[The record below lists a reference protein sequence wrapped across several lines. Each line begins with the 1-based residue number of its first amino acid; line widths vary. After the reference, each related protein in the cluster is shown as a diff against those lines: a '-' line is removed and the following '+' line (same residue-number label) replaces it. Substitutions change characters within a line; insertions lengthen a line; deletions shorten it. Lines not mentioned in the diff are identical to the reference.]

1 MLIILQVFNAEMIKL
16 TKKNFIIFF
25 VVLITIG
32 VLPGCATKIPKDALI
47 LTPETLAARQI
58 QTRKYETND
67 EAEILS
73 ACMEHLQDL
82 GFILSESETKL
93 GVIVAYKTR
102 SAVEA
107 GQVVFGVVASLLLK
121 EAVPWDKSQQF
132 RACVVTRPVGENSII
147 VRVTFQRIVWNT
159 EGMITRRE
167 GLMDPIQYQEFFS
180 KLSKSI
186 FLEAHEL

>member
-1 MLIILQVFNAEMIKL
+1 MIKL

-67 EAEILS
+67 EAKILS
-73 ACMEHLQDL
+73 ACILQLQDL
-82 GFILSESETKL
+82 GFNLDESETKL
-93 GVIVAYKTR
+93 GVIVTSKER
-102 SAVEA
+102 SAVDA
-107 GQVVFGVVASLLLK
+107 GQVVLMVAVAALGGGKMSI
-121 EAVPWDKSQQF
+121 DKVQKF

-147 VRVTFQRIVWNT
+147 VRVTFQRIVWNDK
-159 EGMITRRE
+159 GGISVLE

-186 FLEAHEL
+186 FLEAHEI

>member
-1 MLIILQVFNAEMIKL
+1 M
-16 TKKNFIIFF
+16 
-25 VVLITIG
+25 LITIG
-32 VLPGCATKIPKDALI
+32 GLQGCATTIPKDALI

-58 QTRKYETND
+58 QTRRYETND

-73 ACMEHLQDL
+73 ACIEHLQDL

-102 SAVEA
+102 TAVEA
-107 GQVVFGVVASLLLK
+107 GQVVLAIALAALTGVP
-121 EAVPWDKSQQF
+121 VPWEKDQQF
-132 RACVVTRPVGENSII
+132 TACVVTRPVGENSII
-147 VRVTFQRIVWNT
+147 VRVTFQRIVWNDK
-159 EGMITRRE
+159 GGISVLE

>member
-1 MLIILQVFNAEMIKL
+1 M
-16 TKKNFIIFF
+16 
-25 VVLITIG
+25 LITIG
-32 VLPGCATKIPKDALI
+32 GLQGCAVTIPKEALI

-58 QTRKYETND
+58 QTRRYETND

-73 ACMEHLQDL
+73 ACIEHLQDL
-82 GFILSESETKL
+82 GFILNESETKL

-147 VRVTFQRIVWNT
+147 VRVTFQRIVWNDK
-159 EGMITRRE
+159 GGISVLE

>member
-1 MLIILQVFNAEMIKL
+1 M
-16 TKKNFIIFF
+16 
-25 VVLITIG
+25 LITIG
-32 VLPGCATKIPKDALI
+32 GLQGCAVTIPKEALI

-67 EAEILS
+67 EAKILS
-73 ACMEHLQDL
+73 ACIEHLQDL
-82 GFILSESETKL
+82 GFILNESETKL
-93 GVIVAYKTR
+93 GVIVASKERT
-102 SAVEA
+102 AVEA
-107 GQVVFGVVASLLLK
+107 GEVAFAIVASLLLK

-159 EGMITRRE
+159 NNMVTKRE
-167 GLMDPIQYQEFFS
+167 ALMDPIQYQEFFS

-186 FLEAHEL
+186 FLEAHEI

>member
-1 MLIILQVFNAEMIKL
+1 MIKL

-32 VLPGCATKIPKDALI
+32 GLQGCAVTIPKEALI

-67 EAEILS
+67 EAKILS
-73 ACMEHLQDL
+73 ACIEHLQDL
-82 GFILSESETKL
+82 GFILAESETKL
-93 GVIVAYKTR
+93 GVIVATKSR

-107 GQVVFGVVASLLLK
+107 GQVVAALVVAVIIG
-121 EAVPWDKSQQF
+121 APVPWEHEQQF
-132 RACVVTRPVGENSII
+132 TACVVTRPVGENSII

-159 EGMITRRE
+159 NNMVTKRE
-167 GLMDPIQYQEFFS
+167 ALMDPIQYQEFFS

-186 FLEAHEL
+186 FLEAHEI

>member
-1 MLIILQVFNAEMIKL
+1 MIKL

-32 VLPGCATKIPKDALI
+32 GLQGCAVTVPKEALI

-67 EAEILS
+67 EAKILS
-73 ACMEHLQDL
+73 ACIEHLQDL
-82 GFILSESETKL
+82 GFILAESETKL
-93 GVIVAYKTR
+93 GVIVATKSRT
-102 SAVEA
+102 AVEA
-107 GQVVFGVVASLLLK
+107 GQVVAALIVGVIIGAP
-121 EAVPWDKSQQF
+121 VPWEKDQQF
-132 RACVVTRPVGENSII
+132 TACVVTRPVGENSII

-159 EGMITRRE
+159 KGMITRRE

-186 FLEAHEL
+186 FLEAHEI

>member
-1 MLIILQVFNAEMIKL
+1 L

-32 VLPGCATKIPKDALI
+32 VLQGCATTIPKDALI

-67 EAEILS
+67 EAKILS
-73 ACMEHLQDL
+73 ACIEQLQDL
-82 GFILSESETKL
+82 GFNLDESETKL
-93 GVIVAYKTR
+93 GVIVTSKER
-102 SAVEA
+102 SAVDA
-107 GQVVFGVVASLLLK
+107 GQVVLMVAVAALGGGKMSI
-121 EAVPWDKSQQF
+121 DKVQKF

-147 VRVTFQRIVWNT
+147 VRVTFQRIVWNDK
-159 EGMITRRE
+159 GGISVLE

>member
-1 MLIILQVFNAEMIKL
+1 M
-16 TKKNFIIFF
+16 
-25 VVLITIG
+25 LITIG
-32 VLPGCATKIPKDALI
+32 GLQGCATTIPKDALI

-67 EAEILS
+67 EAKILS
-73 ACMEHLQDL
+73 ACILQLQDL
-82 GFILSESETKL
+82 GFNLDESETKL
-93 GVIVAYKTR
+93 GVIVTSKER
-102 SAVEA
+102 SAVDA
-107 GQVVFGVVASLLLK
+107 GQVVLMVAVAALGGGKMSI
-121 EAVPWDKSQQF
+121 DKVQKF

-147 VRVTFQRIVWNT
+147 VRVTFQRIVWNDK
-159 EGMITRRE
+159 GGISVLE